1 MIKWLL
7 ILFIVLELV
16 SCKENSKP
24 GLEMVLST
32 PQLKIS
38 NTLETAFD
46 YNHFQVVHYSIKN
59 NSNSP
64 YVIIPYMK
72 SGEHKNDIGQNR
84 LISGNGKIE
93 FGNLVIS
100 ANGERQDIVSHRRP
114 FVCLFPATPD
124 VDNLELYYQ
133 KKEQKREAKNKFYK
147 RLYPKFERDRAEL
160 NTYLGSSYRIIP
172 ANSEI
177 HFTGYVSL
185 PYSRYCEDC
194 EEYDYFQTD
203 SLKDYKVALYFK
215 IDTTD
220 LSSFIPA
227 NVIKTIKENNFK
239 IFHGELK
246 SNEIP
251 VFIDR
256 K

>member
-1 MIKWLL
+1 MIKLLL
-7 ILFIVLELV
+7 ILFIVLILV

-100 ANGERQDIVSHRRP
+100 ANGERQDIVSHRKP
-114 FVCLFPATPD
+114 FVCNFPGIPESEDPKT
-124 VDNLELYYQ
+124 YI
-133 KKEQKREAKNKFYK
+133 KREMEKFDAESNFYK
-147 RLYPKFERDRAEL
+147 RLYPKFERHRTEL

-177 HFTGYVSL
+177 YFTGYISL

-203 SLKDYKVALYFK
+203 SLKDYKAALYFK